1 MRCHVIYCLDFLDFR
16 EAVIL
21 QDGRVRPVTI
31 LYTGG
36 TIGMEQ
42 GKRGWCPAGSFLAL
56 LNRYCSGL
64 LGESDVLVEYDPPI
78 DSADVG
84 PDLWYKIGRDCA
96 RAVSSGHGVVVV
108 HGTDTLSWTAA
119 SLSLQQ
125 VAGKGAV
132 AITGS
137 MIPLGCAGSDGVAN
151 LRQALGFVR
160 ELKNRGVA
168 VCFGGRT
175 IPAMRSRKISASVSD
190 AFRDVAS
197 LAGDVSSFHIS
208 ASDDLVL
215 GPPAAM
221 AVLPDVAFAF
231 LHPGMSACS
240 LLGGISVQS
249 PSGLV
254 LECFGM
260 GTAPA
265 VRGVLRQ
272 VLSDLVHAN
281 TLVLAVSQCMDGMVD
296 FDHYEAGAVLRDVG
310 VISGLGMTR
319 EAAFAKMHLV
329 LSHGIRGHQAVDLL
343 RRNFC
348 GETGLVG

>member
-1 MRCHVIYCLDFLDFR
+1 MCSLDFLDFR
-16 EAVIL
+16 ETSIL
-21 QDGRVRPVTI
+21 QEGRVRPVTI

-42 GKRGWCPAGSFLAL
+42 GKRGWRPAGSFSSLVS
-56 LNRYCSGL
+56 RYCPGL

-96 RAVSSGHGVVVV
+96 RVVSSGHGVVVV

-137 MIPLGCAGSDGVAN
+137 MIPLGCARTDGLAN
-151 LRQALGFVR
+151 LTQALNFAR
-160 ELKNRGVA
+160 DLKNCGVA

-175 IPAMRSRKISASVSD
+175 IPGVQSRKVSSSLSD
-190 AFRDVAS
+190 AFRDVAF
-197 LAGDVSSFHIS
+197 LAGDSSSFHIS
-208 ASDDLVL
+208 VPHDLVL
-215 GPPAAM
+215 GPPAAT
-221 AVLPDVAFAF
+221 AVLPDVAFVF
-231 LHPGMSACS
+231 LHPGISARS
-240 LLGGISVQS
+240 LLVGVSAQS
-249 PSGLV
+249 PAGLV

-260 GTAPA
+260 GTAPVIHGLLA
-265 VRGVLRQ
+265 QELHN
-272 VLSDLVHAN
+272 LVYTG
-281 TLVLAVSQCMDGMVD
+281 TLVLAVSQCMDGIVD
-296 FDHYEAGAVLRDVG
+296 FDRYEVGAVLRDAG

-329 LSHGIRGHQAVDLL
+329 LSHGICGHQAVDLL
-343 RRNFC
+343 QRNFC